1 MAVLGYTFGMKV
13 AVSIPDEVFAD
24 AEQIVR
30 QMQTSR
36 SDVYARALVA
46 FVRLH
51 DTDTVTSTLNAVVDS
66 VDEVNDVLIKISAD
80 QLLKHSEW

>member
-1 MAVLGYTFGMKV
+1 MKV
-13 AVSIPDEVFAD
+13 AVSIPDDVFAD

-36 SDVYARALVA
+36 SDVYARALAA
-46 FVRLH
+46 FVSLH
-51 DTDTVTSTLNAVVDS
+51 DTDSVTSALNAVVDS
-66 VDEVNDVLIKISAD
+66 VDETSEALIKAGAL

>member
-1 MAVLGYTFGMKV
+1 MKV
-13 AVSIPDEVFAD
+13 AVSIPDDVFAD

-36 SDVYARALVA
+36 SDVYARALAA
-46 FVRLH
+46 FVSLH
-51 DTDTVTSTLNAVVDS
+51 DMDKVTSTLNAVVDS
-66 VDEVNDVLIKISAD
+66 VNETGDALIKTGAL

>member
-1 MAVLGYTFGMKV
+1 MKV
-13 AVSIPDEVFAD
+13 AVSIPDDVFAD

-36 SDVYARALVA
+36 SDVYARALAA
-46 FVRLH
+46 FVCLH
-51 DTDTVTSTLNAVVDS
+51 DTDTVTSALNAVVDN
-66 VDEVNDVLIKISAD
+66 VDEVDDVLIKASAD

>member
-1 MAVLGYTFGMKV
+1 MKV
-13 AVSIPDEVFAD
+13 AVSIPDDVFAD

-36 SDVYARALVA
+36 SDVYARALAA
-46 FVRLH
+46 FVGLH
-51 DTDTVTSTLNAVVDS
+51 DPDTVTSALNAVVDN
-66 VDEVNDVLIKISAD
+66 VDEVDDVFIKTSAN

>member
-66 VDEVNDVLIKISAD
+66 VDDVNDVLIKISAD
-80 QLLKHSEW
+80 QLLKHNEW

>member
-1 MAVLGYTFGMKV
+1 MKV
-13 AVSIPDEVFAD
+13 AVSIPDDVFAD

-36 SDVYARALVA
+36 SDVYARALAA
-46 FVRLH
+46 FVSLH
-51 DTDTVTSTLNAVVDS
+51 DMDKVTSTLNAVVDS
-66 VDEVNDVLIKISAD
+66 VNETGDSLIKTGAL

>member
-1 MAVLGYTFGMKV
+1 MKV
-13 AVSIPDEVFAD
+13 AVSIPDDVFAD

-36 SDVYARALVA
+36 SDVYARALAA
-46 FVRLH
+46 FVSLH
-51 DTDTVTSTLNAVVDS
+51 DTDTVTNALNAVVDS
-66 VDEVNDVLIKISAD
+66 VDETGDALTKTGAL